1 MSATRDIYI
10 NLIVF
15 DGDDTLWF
23 GLDGGYISGINYS
36 DYGSD
41 TYTFRRIEEDLIE
54 RNDGQRFRLYPEV
67 RSLLAKLTSM
77 KLLISLASYNH
88 PTPVEK
94 ALYAFEI
101 NQFFFHPVV
110 EYSSQKDKML
120 KTILRKLTQSGWLV
134 NPSTTLFI
142 DDDHQNRYLQQM
154 ESIGVHFL
162 KKSSDITSLN
172 ELINNPKFQL
182 VPAQK
187 SLI

>member
-1 MSATRDIYI
+1 MSSTSGIYI

-41 TYTFRRIEEDLIE
+41 TYTFRRIGEDFIE

-67 RSLLAKLTSM
+67 RSLLANLMNM

-88 PTPVEK
+88 PSPVEK
-94 ALYAFEI
+94 ALHAFEI
-101 NQFFFHPVV
+101 NQFFLHPVI

-120 KTILRKLTQSGWLV
+120 KAILRKFSQSGWLV
-134 NPSTTLFI
+134 KPSTTLFI
-142 DDDHQNRYLQQM
+142 DDDHQNRYLKQM
-154 ESIGVHFL
+154 EFIGVHFL
-162 KKSSDITSLN
+162 KKSSDITNLN